1 MVDLSN
7 ASGLPMLAA
16 MYVAGE
22 HNKRGKPLNSISGRD
37 FVGGLNGKNLLAGG
51 FGASSAQYLGDQV
64 NGRMGV
70 NMSSEMAQAVAGAG
84 ISVAGRTMDVDEWT
98 DPIAAGTMYNVA
110 RQAFGA
116 ANLDLG
122 SLASSA
128 GVGGDAGAP
137 TASTQSAPTQRTLTR
152 SNGGGSSSRRF

>member
-1 MVDLSN
+1 
-7 ASGLPMLAA
+7 MLAGL
-16 MYVAGE
+16 YLAGE
-22 HNKRGKPLNSISGRD
+22 HNKQGKPLNSISGRD

-64 NGRMGV
+64 NGRLGM
-70 NMSSEMAQAVAGAG
+70 NMSSEMAQAIAGAG
-84 ISVAGRTMDVDEWT
+84 ISVAGRTMDVDEYT

-122 SLASSA
+122 SLA
-128 GVGGDAGAP
+128 GQVGGGG
-137 TASTQSAPTQRTLTR
+137 STQSTSVNQSASSPTQRTLTR
-152 SNGGGSSSRRF
+152 SGGGSERRF